1 MIEIKHI
8 FFQCISKLM
17 SSKQLFSSSDVNYID
32 IVLPRPLLRGW
43 DISFVFV
50 LVFRFQLFCV
60 FTHYL
65 LFRSGAGFRPIC
77 LYCAAYQGSFLADM
91 LSFTF
96 VLFSVCDS
104 RQLPLAFVSNSSDLL
119 PAYWSSSRCRSL
131 HTAAK
136 FTDSETFQLTTRAF
150 LRFNFSLYWWDFF
163 KLKTELFGV

>member
-77 LYCAAYQGSFLADM
+77 LYSAAVLVNRVYRTPQGVPEFSRGVPPRWGVQGCTICVFSKNSHIASHSMFFALAQCANISQALKSYTGECE
-91 LSFTF
+91 LSLLSRLF
-96 VLFSVCDS
+96 VGNVGQVTITYPS
-104 RQLPLAFVSNSSDLL
+104 
-119 PAYWSSSRCRSL
+119 
-131 HTAAK
+131 
-136 FTDSETFQLTTRAF
+136 
-150 LRFNFSLYWWDFF
+150 
-163 KLKTELFGV
+163 